1 MSLLTAGEAA
11 LRPSGILPTADLG
24 ACYDFVSA
32 RLPANPAF
40 PVGAMTDLIGSEPLR
55 LPLGRRRFMAA
66 IAGALLATPLAAEAQ
81 QAGKVYTLG
90 ILSPNLSPPPERRG
104 RGPSNDKLKELGWT
118 EGQNLAIERAFGEG
132 REDRL
137 PELAEML
144 VRRRVDVI
152 FAVGPPSTLAAARAT
167 KTIPIVFWGVSFPVE
182 LGLVDSIG
190 RPGRNVTGVAFATGP
205 ELIAKELEF
214 LKQIVPSV
222 TRVAWISSPEGLLI
236 QAQQA
241 AVDAGARTLGFALDH
256 YLVRHPDDFDTIF
269 ATILGSRANAIG
281 LVGNPLTWRERKRI
295 ADFANRN
302 RLASTFGV
310 KDFVEVGG
318 LISYGPD
325 PLATT
330 LQSLVYVDKILRG
343 AKPADLPVEQP
354 TKFELVINLKTAKAL
369 GLTIPPS
376 LLARADQV
384 IE

>member
-1 MSLLTAGEAA
+1 ME
-11 LRPSGILPTADLG
+11 PADSTLG
-24 ACYDFVSA
+24 P
-32 RLPANPAF
+32 RH
-40 PVGAMTDLIGSEPLR
+40 PVE
-55 LPLGRRRFMAA
+55 RRTFMAMM
-66 IAGALLATPLAAEAQ
+66 AGGLLAAPLAAGGH
-81 QAGKVYTLG
+81 QAGRSYTPASR
-90 ILSPNLSPPPERRG
+90 SPNLSPPPSGLG
-104 RGPSNDKLKELGWT
+104 RGPFNDKLRELGWT
-118 EGQNLAIERAFGEG
+118 EGQNLVLERAYGEG
-132 REDRL
+132 QEDRL

-144 VRRRVDVI
+144 VRRRADVI
-152 FAVGPPSTLAAARAT
+152 YAIGPPSAVAAAKAT

-182 LGLVDSIG
+182 LGLVASIG
-190 RPGRNVTGVAFATGP
+190 RPGRNVTGVAYATGP

-222 TRVAWISSPEGLLI
+222 TRVAWINSPQGVQI
-236 QAQQA
+236 KVQQA
-241 AVDAGARTLGFALDH
+241 AIDAAARSLGFALEH
-256 YLVRHPDDFDTIF
+256 YLIRYPDDFDTIF